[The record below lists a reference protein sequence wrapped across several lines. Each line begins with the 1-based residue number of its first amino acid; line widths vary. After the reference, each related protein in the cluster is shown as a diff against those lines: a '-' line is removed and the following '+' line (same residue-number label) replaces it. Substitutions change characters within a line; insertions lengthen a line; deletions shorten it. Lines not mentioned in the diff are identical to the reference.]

1 MLSKNGLS
9 DSKENASVLLQGS
22 TLENLDAVSQ
32 LYQKTFYHDFFFF
45 FFFEFVEFSQNRR
58 KEQFKLNS
66 SEHITKEVKQVIQR
80 KGGGT
85 GVAME
90 LLRETK

>member
-22 TLENLDAVSQ
+22 TLENLDAVSE
-32 LYQKTFYHDFFFF
+32 LYQKTVYHDFF

-66 SEHITKEVKQVIQR
+66 SEHITKEVKQVLQR
-80 KGGGT
+80 TGGGT